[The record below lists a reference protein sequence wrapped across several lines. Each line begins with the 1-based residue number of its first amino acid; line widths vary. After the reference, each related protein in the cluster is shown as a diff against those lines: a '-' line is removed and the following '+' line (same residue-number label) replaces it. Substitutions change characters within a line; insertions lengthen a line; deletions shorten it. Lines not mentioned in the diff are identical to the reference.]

1 MCSSVINVEPPR
13 TSTSATISRF
23 LKAKRIE
30 EILFCETVMIMYR
43 SSYEGFPRDYWTYL
57 HTPSDEAYGV
67 VNDAST
73 EAVQSI
79 AVPAEPCYNYLYN
92 QPVDPRLAGNLGGP
106 WGGRSSFAGP
116 RSASSITPPVSVI
129 GAASSDPSSG
139 ASVASSNPS
148 AGARSAFY
156 PSIVGLTSEVAFDI
170 PDDDRPEVDIPYE
183 IPDHPEETPNE
194 AHLQLIA
201 VNSIARGDSQ
211 TAVAAIQELSNIAPM
226 KPPSAVASA
235 PAAAKRP
242 SAVALPPTKPL
253 APAIAKAFNT
263 NNKTKQGYS
272 VRKVPS
278 KMHPSDVNYEARLL
292 KEKFDTEEAAINA
305 LERRRQ
311 QGRHNAEADL
321 TEVSNWRDPNSHVWK

>member
-1 MCSSVINVEPPR
+1 MCSSVIDVEPPR

-57 HTPSDEAYGV
+57 HTPSDEAYGI

-79 AVPAEPCYNYLYN
+79 ALPAEPYYNYLYN

-139 ASVASSNPS
+139 ASSS
-148 AGARSAFY
+148 Y
-156 PSIVGLTSEVAFDI
+156 VAFGI

-226 KPPSAVASA
+226 KPPSAVA
-235 PAAAKRP
+235 
-242 SAVALPPTKPL
+242 LPPTKPL
-253 APAIAKAFNT
+253 APAIAKAFDT

-292 KEKFDTEEAAINA
+292 KEKLDTEEAAINA

>member
-1 MCSSVINVEPPR
+1 MCSSVIDVEPPR

-43 SSYEGFPRDYWTYL
+43 SSYEGFPRDYWAYL

-73 EAVQSI
+73 EAVQSN
-79 AVPAEPCYNYLYN
+79 AVPAEPYYNYLYN

-129 GAASSDPSSG
+129 GAASSDPSS
-139 ASVASSNPS
+139 SASSS
-148 AGARSAFY
+148 Y
-156 PSIVGLTSEVAFDI
+156 VAFGI
-170 PDDDRPEVDIPYE
+170 PDDDRPDVDIPYE

-292 KEKFDTEEAAINA
+292 KEKLDTEEAAINA

>member
-1 MCSSVINVEPPR
+1 
-13 TSTSATISRF
+13 
-23 LKAKRIE
+23 
-30 EILFCETVMIMYR
+30 MIMYR
-43 SSYEGFPRDYWTYL
+43 SSYEGFPRDYWAYL

-79 AVPAEPCYNYLYN
+79 AVQAEPYYNYLYN

-106 WGGRSSFAGP
+106 WGGRSSFAGH
-116 RSASSITPPVSVI
+116 RSASSITPPVSVF
-129 GAASSDPSSG
+129 GAASSDPSS
-139 ASVASSNPS
+139 ASD
-148 AGARSAFY
+148 
-156 PSIVGLTSEVAFDI
+156 VAFDI

-194 AHLQLIA
+194 AHLHLIA
-201 VNSIARGDSQ
+201 VNSVARGDSQ

-226 KPPSAVASA
+226 KPPSAVALPPVIEKPPSAVALAPAIEKPPSAVASAPAAAKRPSAVALA

-278 KMHPSDVNYEARLL
+278 KLHPSDVNYEARLL
-292 KEKFDTEEAAINA
+292 KEKLDTEEAEINA

-311 QGRHNAEADL
+311 Q
-321 TEVSNWRDPNSHVWK
+321 RDPNSHVWN